1 MLFLGIDPGLASL
14 GYGLIKEDG
23 DRLKCIDYGVVKT
36 RSTSDTAQ
44 RLLKLYQ
51 KVDELLMSHQP
62 NYMVLESLFFA
73 KNVKTALAVG
83 QARGVVIL
91 AAAMREISFYEY
103 TPLQVKQAITGY
115 GQASKRQ
122 IQELVKSILGLPE
135 IPRPD
140 DAADALAIAL
150 CHLQSYK
157 MLANLEGHK

>member
-23 DRLKCIDYGVVKT
+23 NRLKCIDYGVVKT
-36 RSTSDTAQ
+36 KSTSKTAQ

-51 KVDELLMSHQP
+51 RVDDLLTGHQP
-62 NYMVLESLFFA
+62 NYLVLESLFFA

-91 AAAMREISFYEY
+91 AAAMREIPFSEY
-103 TPLQVKQAITGY
+103 TPLQVKKAITGY

-157 MLANLEGHK
+157 MQAKLEEHK

>member
-14 GYGLIKEDG
+14 GYGLIEEDG
-23 DRLKCIDYGVVKT
+23 DRLQCIDYGVVTTK
-36 RSTSDTAQ
+36 STAKVDR
-44 RLLKLYQ
+44 RLLKLHQ
-51 KVDELLMSHQP
+51 GVDELLTTYQP

-73 KNVKTALAVG
+73 KNVKTAIAVG

-91 AAAMREISFYEY
+91 AAAKREVPFCEY

-122 IQELVKSILGLPE
+122 IQELVKSILGLSK

-157 MLANLEGHK
+157 MRAKLEEHK